1 MYSDK
6 VKKRTLLIVL
16 LLVACIIV
24 CLLVGQS
31 IRAGGKN
38 LQEESAG
45 AIRETIRT
53 AARQCY
59 VVEGVYP
66 LAQLRHVDVERAVFQ
81 GRGMD
86 GAAFVFVKPVPPFV
100 VARLSPGHAPGQ
112 QAASESQ

>member
-1 MYSDK
+1 MYSAK

-66 LAQLRHVDVERAVFQ
+66 PSLEYLEENYGLQVNKADFYVTYDAFASNLPPTVVVT
-81 GRGMD
+81 GR
-86 GAAFVFVKPVPPFV
+86 K
-100 VARLSPGHAPGQ
+100 R
-112 QAASESQ
+112 

>member
-38 LQEESAG
+38 LQED
-45 AIRETIRT
+45 IRSL
-53 AARQCY
+53 Q
-59 VVEGVYP
+59 
-66 LAQLRHVDVERAVFQ
+66 EREDTELPA
-81 GRGMD
+81 
-86 GAAFVFVKPVPPFV
+86 
-100 VARLSPGHAPGQ
+100 
-112 QAASESQ
+112 

>member
-66 LAQLRHVDVERAVFQ
+66 PDLEYMEENYRVKINHKDFYVTYEAYAQNLPPT
-81 GRGMD
+81 
-86 GAAFVFVKPVPPFV
+86 VKVTV
-100 VARLSPGHAPGQ
+100 RQ
-112 QAASESQ
+112 